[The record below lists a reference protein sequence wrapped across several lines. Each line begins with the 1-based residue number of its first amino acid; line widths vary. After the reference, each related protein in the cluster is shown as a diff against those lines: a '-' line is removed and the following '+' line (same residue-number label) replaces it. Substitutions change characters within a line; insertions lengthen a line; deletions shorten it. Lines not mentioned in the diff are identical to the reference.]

1 LVGLGY
7 LRKFKFIELQMNLFV
22 FVPTYN
28 EKENIEP
35 LIREILKFPESF
47 QILVVDDLSPDG
59 TGEIADRIAKEF
71 AGRVYVMHRDEQR
84 GRGYAGM
91 AGFQE
96 AVRLG
101 ADAVIEM
108 DADFSHQLKYL
119 PEIAKALEKNDIVIG
134 SRYISGGGTENW
146 GWNRKVNS
154 WVANQLAKRILGLP
168 FKDNTSGYRGFRK
181 EILNQLPWSKFVSPG
196 PSILQEMLF
205 HALPHKPKCLE
216 IPIIFIDRTAGYSKI
231 SLMVI
236 LKWIRSLL
244 KIRFSG
250 R

>member
-1 LVGLGY
+1 
-7 LRKFKFIELQMNLFV
+7 MNIFV
-22 FVPTYN
+22 FIPTYN
-28 EKENIEP
+28 EKENLEP
-35 LIREILKFPESF
+35 LIRDIMKYPENF
-47 QILVVDDLSPDG
+47 NILVVDDLSPDG
-59 TGEIADRIAKEF
+59 TGGIADRLADEYS
-71 AGRVYVMHRDEQR
+71 GRVHVLHREGLR

-96 AVRLG
+96 SVSLG

-108 DADFSHQLKYL
+108 DADFSHQTCYL
-119 PEIAKALEKNDIVIG
+119 PEFAKSLETNDIVIG
-134 SRYISGGGTENW
+134 SRYISGGATEGW

-168 FKDNTSGYRGFRK
+168 FKDNTSGYRGFKK
-181 EILNQLPWSKFVSPG
+181 EILVNLPWNRFISPG

-205 HALPHKPKCLE
+205 HALPKNPRCIE
-216 IPIIFIDRTAGYSKI
+216 IPIVFIDRTAGYSKI

-236 LKWIRSLL
+236 IKWIRALL
-244 KIRFSG
+244 KIRLVG